1 MVFLFF
7 FYYKTVNVLI
17 FPLYFCMI
25 STNQHEEVKMMIYT
39 EKVIPFENR
48 AGGKGTG
55 ILRIAMEDEQLEG
68 RAKAIMSVTLHP
80 GSSIGSH
87 QHVGNLEIY
96 YVLKGEGIFTV
107 NGKSEPI
114 HAGQAGSMNPGD
126 WHSIE
131 NTGSEDML
139 ISAVILYE

>member
-1 MVFLFF
+1 
-7 FYYKTVNVLI
+7 
-17 FPLYFCMI
+17 
-25 STNQHEEVKMMIYT
+25 MMIYT

>member
-1 MVFLFF
+1 
-7 FYYKTVNVLI
+7 
-17 FPLYFCMI
+17 
-25 STNQHEEVKMMIYT
+25 MIYT

-55 ILRIAMEDEQLEG
+55 ELHIALEDQELEG
-68 RAKAIMSVTLHP
+68 RAKAVMSVVLHP

-107 NGKSEPI
+107 NGESSPI
-114 HAGQAGSMNPGD
+114 HAGQSGTMKPGD
-126 WHSIE
+126 YHSIE
-131 NTGSEDML
+131 NTGAEDML
-139 ISAVILYE
+139 ISAIVLYE